1 MEPAA
6 IENRLS
12 DEDSLSGHSGYTAGL
27 ARGRS
32 LRMTLEDPDPR
43 LSKEC
48 SLYVR
53 TLTD

>member
-1 MEPAA
+1 MGPVA

-12 DEDSLSGHSGYTAGL
+12 DEDTPRGHSGYTAGL

-32 LRMTLEDPDPR
+32 LRMRLEDPDPS

-53 TLTD
+53 MLTD